1 LVPKHL
7 AKYLRYIVRCFAAK
21 NLLQFVGNF
30 SMLIGQPFPNRCF
43 AAKHLAKH
51 IRYFA
56 RYFGAIYLR
65 YLEDKYLAK
74 YLRCFARCL
83 DWYFGPK

>member
-1 LVPKHL
+1 V
-7 AKYLRYIVRCFAAK
+7 
-21 NLLQFVGNF
+21 
-30 SMLIGQPFPNRCF
+30 LIGKSFPNRCF

-51 IRYFA
+51 LRYFA

-74 YLRCFARCL
+74 YLRYFARCL
-83 DWYFGPK
+83 DWCFGPK